1 MGELSVLPNIGK
13 VVEEQLNA
21 GDLIGCFMPRA
32 SFIDTI

>member
-1 MGELSVLPNIGK
+1 MGEFSALPNIGK

-21 GDLIGCFMPRA
+21 GALIGFFMSRT